1 VRKVIPDAQL
11 RCGVCREG
19 TTLRDIRRCVE
30 KCRKVIEMGSIIRPD
45 NDICDYETL
54 GPLTWLDIPED
65 ELNGMLAR
73 FRPLMSDD
81 RGRELLHTLKVYLV
95 NNMNYSL
102 TAELLFVHI
111 NTIRKRIDRIMEDAA
126 FEGVDWNNTVERVK
140 LILLLQF
147 LEAGE

>member
-1 VRKVIPDAQL
+1 MKRIEASIYCVSDNDCVL
-11 RCGVCREG
+11 G
-19 TTLRDIRRCVE
+19 TT
-30 KCRKVIEMGSIIRPD
+30 MGTNVDGAFSSLKNQRLFPTD
-45 NDICDYETL
+45 
-54 GPLTWLDIPED
+54 
-65 ELNGMLAR
+65 
-73 FRPLMSDD
+73 F
-81 RGRELLHTLKVYLV
+81 LLHTLKVYLV

-111 NTIRKRIDRIMEDAA
+111 NTIRKRIDRIMEDTA